1 MMAFDS
7 TYLTTT
13 LAQMLL
19 HNSVGLVG
27 GVWASDGMD
36 QSFLKLD
43 DDIDVGKVVKAS
55 SLLEAVIWDP
65 AASRKVPLS
74 VCCVPVETN
83 FTGPGSTLR
92 GSYFMLE
99 LMGKIL
105 QESGCLLRAVTFD
118 AHGSHSLIRRI
129 LHGQLSDVNMDDV
142 GKMNFWKDL
151 TFEPLPHDL
160 PRLPIQKCM
169 HHGEPFFGIP
179 GVCLLTSLF
188 PFFIGIV

>member
-13 LAQMLL
+13 LAQMQL

-27 GVWASDGMD
+27 GVWGPDGMD
-36 QSFLKLD
+36 QSFLNLD

-55 SLLEAVIWDP
+55 SLLEAVVWDP
-65 AASRKVPLS
+65 AALRKIPLS

-105 QESGCLLRAVTFD
+105 QESGNLLSAVTFD

-129 LHGQLSDVNMDDV
+129 LHGQLSDVNLDDV
-142 GKMNFWKDL
+142 KKMTFWKDF
-151 TFEPLPHDL
+151 TFEPLLHDL

-169 HHGEPFFGIP
+169 HKGEPFFGIP
-179 GVCLLTSLF
+179 GVCFLTSSSSIF
-188 PFFIGIV
+188 

>member
-13 LAQMLL
+13 LAQMELQ
-19 HNSVGLVG
+19 NEVGLVG
-27 GVWASDGMD
+27 GVWGADGMD
-36 QSFLKLD
+36 QSFLNLED
-43 DDIDVGKVVKAS
+43 DFDVAKVVKAT

-65 AASRKVPLS
+65 AALRKIPLS

-83 FTGPGSTLR
+83 FTGPGSTIR

-105 QESGCLLRAVTFD
+105 QEGGCLLRAVTFD

-129 LHGQLSDVNMDDV
+129 LHGQLGDVNMEDV
-142 GKMNFWKDL
+142 KK
-151 TFEPLPHDL
+151 
-160 PRLPIQKCM
+160 
-169 HHGEPFFGIP
+169 
-179 GVCLLTSLF
+179 
-188 PFFIGIV
+188 